1 MLHPNRYLVYS
12 ILLNIPTARYLEQL
26 ASSKNMLPPPDASE
40 PTVQATALIDDTF
53 AHHFFVHPSP
63 TPDDEPEFQFPLET
77 VADNL
82 KLHTKREQKDAK
94 LARIAFHGLKLFSK
108 EATSRT
114 VPFFWRTQTGPLTSS
129 AQTAVI

>member
-53 AHHFFVHPSP
+53 TYHFFRHPSP
-63 TPDDEPEFQFPLET
+63 TPDDEPELQFLLET

-82 KLHTKREQKDAK
+82 KLYSVH
-94 LARIAFHGLKLFSK
+94 
-108 EATSRT
+108 
-114 VPFFWRTQTGPLTSS
+114 
-129 AQTAVI
+129 